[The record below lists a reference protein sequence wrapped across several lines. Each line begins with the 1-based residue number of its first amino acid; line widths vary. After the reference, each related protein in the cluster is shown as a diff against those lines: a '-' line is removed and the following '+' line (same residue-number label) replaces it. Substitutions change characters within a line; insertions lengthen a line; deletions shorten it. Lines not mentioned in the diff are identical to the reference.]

1 MTDLAII
8 GSQDVALHEW
18 LTDTSEVRIAISDR
32 TIRATT
38 GKLNGCNL
46 IVLPRN
52 GTNKPMPPHLIDYR
66 SNIEAIVE
74 TGASR
79 VLTTSMV
86 GTLKPIEY
94 PNGSMCVLDQFIDF
108 TKDRQFSFFAND
120 HFGFADMTEPFCK
133 DLRQAILR
141 AGQRADVKLAPNGC
155 YIGVPGPR
163 FETAAEVRMY
173 AAIGGDV
180 IGHTT
185 VTDCV
190 MAREAGLC
198 FATVAGVITVGAG
211 LSDHRMSAPLWHG
224 FRQGHSERFRKIV
237 DEITKEITG
246 GFGVATPCTC
256 ATATPIERPDKA
268 MRNREEQGELAISR

>member
-1 MTDLAII
+1 MTELAII
-8 GSQDVALHEW
+8 GSQDVALSEW
-18 LTDTSEVRIAISDR
+18 LTDTTEVDIAISDR
-32 TIRATT
+32 TVRATT

-46 IVLPRN
+46 VVLPRN

-66 SNIEAIVE
+66 ANIEAIIE
-74 TGASR
+74 TGATR

-108 TKDRQFSFFAND
+108 TKDRQFSLFSGET
-120 HFGFADMTEPFCK
+120 FGFADMTDPFCK
-133 DLRQAILR
+133 DLRQGILR
-141 AGQRADVKLAPNGC
+141 AAQRAEVKITPNGC

-173 AAIGGDV
+173 AALGGDV

-224 FRQGHSERFRKIV
+224 FRRGHAARFRDIV
-237 DEITKEITG
+237 GELTLEISKGTG
-246 GFGVATPCTC
+246 VVTPCTC
-256 ATATPIERPDKA
+256 ATSTPIERQDTAMKERAKA
-268 MRNREEQGELAISR
+268 TASTH